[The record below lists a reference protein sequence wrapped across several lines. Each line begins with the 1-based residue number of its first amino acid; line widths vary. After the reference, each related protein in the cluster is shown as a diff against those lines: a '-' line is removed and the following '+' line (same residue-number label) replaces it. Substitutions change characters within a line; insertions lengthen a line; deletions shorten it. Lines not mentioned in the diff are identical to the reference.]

1 MKSPGKVKTVLEF
14 DPENH
19 KILASSKPEPELKSL
34 NPLKEGGGAAA
45 SQTVDKRTSKAFS
58 SSINLLLE

>member
-34 NPLKEGGGAAA
+34 NPPLKDGGAA